1 MLSTNK
7 VAYLII
13 RTRFSVPGVL
23 ATATVAQ
30 KAKSTHG
37 GGNLAPLNATIA
49 VKNIIRCSVC
59 PRAGNGLVVAI
70 SAKRETFHALHRE
83 ADEPEVRL

>member
-49 VKNIIRCSVC
+49 VKNIISVC